1 VSDELA
7 LLPGYLAAHLELTLA
22 ALGMGTALSVPA
34 GILITRR
41 RAFEAPLL
49 GLASVIQT
57 IPSLALLA
65 IMVPALALA
74 SAWLE
79 PRLGISLPAIGAL
92 PALVALTLYA
102 TLPILRNTVVGIAG
116 VDPAVIEA
124 ARGVGM
130 SGREQLL
137 RVELPLALPVVVA
150 GVRTATVWVV
160 GAATLSTPVGATSL
174 GNFIFSGLQ
183 TRNFAAVWLGCVAS
197 AALALLL
204 DGVVRVLEAGLRER
218 RRGLVAAAAGALAVL
233 GAGAGFERFAARG
246 AAAGAV
252 TVGSK
257 TFTEQ
262 YVLSEILAGV
272 VESRTQRRARAV
284 QSLGSTVLFDALTQ
298 NEIDVYVDYSGT
310 LWATLLRRSRLP
322 DDREGVRREVE
333 RWLADEHGIAVAAAL
348 GFENTYALAVR
359 GAQARELGLESIGDL
374 APLAPSLEI
383 GGDYEFFVRPEWKAV
398 ESAYGLRFRAERSM
412 DSSLMYEA
420 LARGEVD
427 VISAFS
433 TDGRIAAL
441 DLRVLADDRRV
452 IPPYDALVLVGARIA
467 REAPDVLA
475 ALRRLD
481 GSIDADAMRRMNAA
495 VDRDGRSPGA
505 VAREFLARLD

>member
-1 VSDELA
+1 MSDELA
-7 LLPGYLAAHLELTLA
+7 LLPGYLAAHLELTLV
-22 ALGMGTALSVPA
+22 ALGLGTLVSVPA

-41 RAFEAPLL
+41 RALEAPLL

-79 PRLGISLPAIGAL
+79 PALGLSLPAIGAL

-174 GNFIFSGLQ
+174 GNYIFSGLQ
-183 TRNFAAVWLGCVAS
+183 TRNFSAVWLGCVAS

-218 RRGLVAAAAGALAVL
+218 RRGLVGAAAVGLAVL
-233 GAGAGFERFAARG
+233 GAGAGLGGLVARG

-262 YVLSEILAGV
+262 YVLSEIVAGV
-272 VESRTQRRARAV
+272 VEARTPRRARAV
-284 QSLGSTVLFDALTQ
+284 QSLGSTVLFDALAQ
-298 NEIDVYVDYSGT
+298 GEIDAYVDYSGT
-310 LWATLLRRSRLP
+310 LWATLLGRRGLP
-322 DDREGVRREVE
+322 DDRDEVRREVE
-333 RWLADEHGIAVAAAL
+333 RWLAAEHGIRVAAAL
-348 GFENTYALAVR
+348 GFENAYALAVR
-359 GAQARELGLESIGDL
+359 GGQARELGLGAIGDL

-398 ESAYGLRFRAERSM
+398 REAYGLRFRAQRSM

-441 DLRVLADDRRV
+441 DLRVLADDRRA

-475 ALRRLD
+475 ALGRLD
-481 GSIDADAMRRMNAA
+481 GAIDADAMRRMNAA
-495 VDRDGRSPGA
+495 VDRDGRAPGA
-505 VAREFLARLD
+505 VAREFLAGLD

>member
-1 VSDELA
+1 MKDELA
-7 LLPGYLAAHLELTLA
+7 LLPGYLAAHLELTLV
-22 ALGMGTALSVPA
+22 ALGLGVLVSVPA

-65 IMVPALALA
+65 VMVPALALT
-74 SAWLE
+74 SRWLE
-79 PRLGISLPAIGAL
+79 PAVGISLPAIGAL

-183 TRNFAAVWLGCVAS
+183 TRNFGAVWLGCVAS
-197 AALALLL
+197 AGLALVL
-204 DGVVRVLEAGLRER
+204 DGIVRMLETGLRER
-218 RRGLVAAAAGALAVL
+218 RRGLVGAAVAALAVL
-233 GAGAGFERFAARG
+233 GAGAGLAWLTARG
-246 AAAGAV
+246 AAADAV

-262 YVLSEILAGV
+262 YVLSEILAGL
-272 VESRTQRRARAV
+272 VESSTQRRARAV
-284 QSLGSTVLFDALTQ
+284 QSLGSTVLFDALAQ
-298 NEIDVYVDYSGT
+298 GEIDVYVDYSGT

-322 DDREGVRREVE
+322 DDRQGVRREVE
-333 RWLADEHGIAVAAAL
+333 RWLAEEHGIRVAAAL

-359 GAQARELGLESIGDL
+359 GAQARELGLASIGDL

-398 ESAYGLRFRAERSM
+398 QSAYGLRFRAQRSM

-441 DLRVLADDRRV
+441 DLRVLADDRRA
-452 IPPYDALVLVGARIA
+452 IPPYDALVLAGARIA

-475 ALRRLD
+475 ALGRLE
-481 GSIDADAMRRMNAA
+481 GAIDADAMRRMNAA
-495 VDRDGRSPGA
+495 VDRDGRAPGA